1 VQEGLIPNG
10 VRELGER
17 WSLLVAFIAGVCVS
31 GSPIDVVGAA
41 GSAVAALSLLLIAT
55 RHLCAVDRDRAFAM
69 VTMAVSLLVSE
80 WVPIALLLGA
90 LGAVYFCRSAFV
102 SRQTVTVWA
111 MACTIAFAV
120 LAWAGS
126 TWWAVQRD
134 GLTWYR
140 MDGWHFGATLPAVF
154 IVAALV
160 NAVFEEHLWRWLLPG
175 LAIRGSIP
183 LLAFGFGAAHWNSIP
198 SGWLGVLLATAF
210 AFGMH
215 LLTRLSRNTIA
226 LAVAVH
232 VVADITLLWAVFGR
246 DAT

>member
-1 VQEGLIPNG
+1 MTEGVGGIA
-10 VRELGER
+10 ER

-31 GSPIDVVGAA
+31 GSPIEVVGAA

-55 RHLCAVDRDRAFAM
+55 RHLYSVDRDRALAM
-69 VTMAVSLLVSE
+69 ATMAVSLLVSE
-80 WVPIALLLGA
+80 WVPIALLFGA
-90 LGAVYFCRSAFV
+90 LGAVHFCRSAFM

-111 MACTIAFAV
+111 MACAIAFAV

-134 GLTWYR
+134 GLTWYGG
-140 MDGWHFGATLPAVF
+140 MDGWHFGAMLPVVF
-154 IVAALV
+154 VVVALV
-160 NAVFEEHLWRWLLPG
+160 NAVFEEYLWRWLLPG
-175 LAIRGSIP
+175 LAVRGSIP

-232 VVADITLLWAVFGR
+232 VIADVTLLLAVFGR